1 MTQVHGKAD
10 SSKVSALLLY
20 DMQPDSYGTVLA
32 DRQPTNELELE
43 FIDAKELL
51 DEAQASVH
59 AAARQEWTPY
69 YDLVLI
75 FLNSI
80 RILIRNV
87 S

>member
-1 MTQVHGKAD
+1 
-10 SSKVSALLLY
+10 
-20 DMQPDSYGTVLA
+20 
-32 DRQPTNELELE
+32 LE